1 MKTEADKTG
10 TFFVYRYCR
19 QKSRFMRIKLAIAL
33 SLLPVLLSAQEHV
46 TVKGRIINEQGE
58 AVEYVQFGVPKLQIG
73 SISAADGRFEIDM
86 PCDTLEFFHV
96 SYQPAAYPVTGPDD
110 DVVIVL
116 HGRELPPAVSIGG
129 NTKEKYLMR
138 PGTNVLKNMGVISTV
153 LRSEHPSGREIGSV
167 AQAKKPFLVQD
178 ILFTVHSNHIPD
190 CVASINIYRIEGRK
204 ESFVN
209 VLHKP
214 IYFNVAVS
222 NDPQD
227 FDIQPEET
235 LLLEPGRYFIAFQI
249 VGCNNEA
256 LQAFL
261 AKTQDEQEFWEMS
274 MDFNIYL
281 KSSYVREVA
290 LGGMEHLPV
299 NIGVAVKG
307 LEYQ

>member
-1 MKTEADKTG
+1 MK
-10 TFFVYRYCR
+10 
-19 QKSRFMRIKLAIAL
+19 IKLAIAL
-33 SLLPVLLSAQEHV
+33 SLLPALLLAQEHV

-58 AVEYVQFGVPKLQIG
+58 AVEYVQLGVPKLQIG
-73 SISAADGRFEIDM
+73 SISAADGCFEIDM

-96 SYQPAAYPVTGPDD
+96 SYQRAAYPVTGPAD

-116 HGRELPPAVSIGG
+116 HEQELPPAIFIGG
-129 NTKEKYLMR
+129 DTKEKYLLK
-138 PGTNVLKNMGVISTV
+138 PGTGLLKSVGTITTSM
-153 LRSEHPSGREIGSV
+153 RSGHPSGREIGSV
-167 AQAKKPFLVQD
+167 AQTKKPFLVKN
-178 ILFTVHSNHIPD
+178 ILLTVRSNHIPG
-190 CVASINIYRIEGRK
+190 CVASINIYRIEGKK

-214 IYFNVAVS
+214 IYFDVAVS

-227 FDIQPEET
+227 YDIWPEET
-235 LLLEPGRYFIAFQI
+235 LLLEPGKYFIAFQI

-261 AKTQDEQEFWEMS
+261 AKTQEEQEFWEMS
-274 MDFNIYL
+274 IDFNIYL

-290 LGGMEHLPV
+290 MGEMEHLPV

-307 LEYQ
+307 LEYR

>member
-1 MKTEADKTG
+1 
-10 TFFVYRYCR
+10 
-19 QKSRFMRIKLAIAL
+19 MRIKLAIAL
-33 SLLPVLLSAQEHV
+33 SLLPALLSAQEHV
-46 TVKGRIINEQGE
+46 TVKGRIINEQGD
-58 AVEYVQFGVPKLQIG
+58 AVEYVQLGVPKLQIG

-96 SYQPAAYPVTGPDD
+96 SYQRAAYPVTGPAD

-116 HGRELPPAVSIGG
+116 HEQELPPAIFIGG
-129 NTKEKYLMR
+129 DTKEKYLLK
-138 PGTNVLKNMGVISTV
+138 PGTGLLKGLGIITTS
-153 LRSEHPSGREIGSV
+153 LWSGQPSGREIGSV
-167 AQAKKPFLVQD
+167 AQAKKPFLVKD
-178 ILFTVHSNHIPD
+178 ILFTVRSNHIPG
-190 CVASINIYRIEGRK
+190 CVASINIYRIEEKK

-214 IYFNVAVS
+214 IYFDVAVS
-222 NDPQD
+222 DDLQD

-235 LLLEPGRYFIAFQI
+235 LLLEPGKYFIAFQV
-249 VGCNNEA
+249 VGCDNEA
-256 LQAFL
+256 LQTFL
-261 AKTQDEQEFWEMS
+261 AKPEEEKTNWEMT
-274 MDFNIYL
+274 MDFNIFL

>member
-1 MKTEADKTG
+1 
-10 TFFVYRYCR
+10 
-19 QKSRFMRIKLAIAL
+19 MRIKLLLAL
-33 SLLPVLLSAQEHV
+33 AFFPALLAAQEHV
-46 TVKGRIINEQGE
+46 TVKGRIINERGD
-58 AVEYVQFGVPKLQIG
+58 AVEYVQLGVPKLQIG
-73 SISAADGRFEIDM
+73 TISAADGRFEIDM
-86 PCDTLEFFHV
+86 PCDTLEFFHA
-96 SYQPAAYPVTGPDD
+96 SFQRATYPVTGPAD

-116 HGRELPPAVSIGG
+116 HEQELPPAVSIGG

-167 AQAKKPFLVQD
+167 AQTKKPFLVQD
-178 ILFTVHSNHIPD
+178 ILFSVHSNHIPG
-190 CVASINIYRIEGRK
+190 CVASINIYRIEGEG

-209 VLHKP
+209 VLHRP
-214 IYFNVAVS
+214 IYFGVPVS
-222 NDPQD
+222 DETQH

-261 AKTQDEQEFWEMS
+261 AKTQEEREFWEMS

-281 KSSYVREVA
+281 KSSYVREAA
-290 LGGMEHLPV
+290 LGKMEHLPV
-299 NIGVAVKG
+299 NIGIAVKG

>member
-1 MKTEADKTG
+1 
-10 TFFVYRYCR
+10 
-19 QKSRFMRIKLAIAL
+19 MRKIKLLMAL
-33 SLLPVLLSAQEHV
+33 ALYPALLSAQEHV
-46 TVKGRIINEQGE
+46 TVKGRIINEQGD
-58 AVEYVQFGVPKLQIG
+58 AVEYVQLGVPKLQLG
-73 SISAADGRFEIDM
+73 SISAADGRFEIDI

-96 SYQPAAYPVTGPDD
+96 CYQPAAYPVTGPAD
-110 DVVIVL
+110 DVVIIL
-116 HGRELPPAVSIGG
+116 HEHELPPAVSIGG
-129 NTKEKYLMR
+129 KTKEKYLLK
-138 PGTNVLKNMGVISTV
+138 PGTGLLKNLGIITTS

-167 AQAKKPFLVQD
+167 AQAKRPFLVQD
-178 ILFTVHSNHIPD
+178 ILLTVRSNHIPG
-190 CVASINIYRIEGRK
+190 CVASINIYRIEGKK

-214 IYFNVAVS
+214 IYFDVAVS

-227 FDIQPEET
+227 FDIKPEET
-235 LLLEPGRYFIAFQI
+235 LLLEPGKYFVAFQV

-261 AKTQDEQEFWEMS
+261 AKTQEEQESWEMS

-290 LGGMEHLPV
+290 LGGMGHLPV